1 MPPTYHPYSKGTIV
15 FKFALGVATGVV
27 IAPVARPYVSKK
39 LRDLD
44 LKLRVMAAEARDQE
58 HFNQSGS

>member
-1 MPPTYHPYSKGTIV
+1 M